1 MKFPL
6 SHLTVFWVYFFAILV
21 LIAIPVGNEHM
32 ANLNN
37 IYLLRFRGDY
47 ILHALMFL
55 PWCFLLPTARLPI
68 WWWLAAGIAFAA
80 GTEGLQYLLPYRAF
94 NINDMIAN
102 ALGVIMGFV
111 LMIIWQHL
119 RRESRIIKQ

>member
-1 MKFPL
+1 
-6 SHLTVFWVYFFAILV
+6 
-21 LIAIPVGNEHM
+21 
-32 ANLNN
+32 
-37 IYLLRFRGDY
+37 
-47 ILHALMFL
+47 MFL
-55 PWCFLLPTARLPI
+55 PWCFLIPNARLSM

-119 RRESRIIKQ
+119 RHESRISK